1 LDHSYFT
8 RRTHYHN
15 LENPITMKNGL
26 ITILGAGESGVGAAI
41 LAKKVGFHPFVSDS
55 GKISEVFKN
64 QLIEEKIDFEEG
76 QHDAEKI
83 LKSELVIKSPGIPPS
98 APIVEAL
105 HKAGVEIISEIEWAF
120 LYTSKPIVAITGS
133 NGKSTTTTLIW
144 HLLQNSGI
152 NAALTGNI
160 GHSLALSVAKDESE
174 VFVTDVSS
182 FQLEDIQKFT
192 PFISLILNITPDHLD
207 RYHYNINEYAAAKF
221 RVFENQTE
229 GDFFIYPTFDE
240 IINPGISRLN
250 PKVNKIALDNNQI
263 QGGVITYDNNQY
275 TLRNLSLQG
284 RHNAANAL
292 FAVAVARIFNIDKTD
307 IQKGLDSFKGLPHR
321 MENVGEIQ
329 GIRFINDSKATNVD
343 SVFYAL
349 EAQKSK
355 VIWIAG
361 GVDKGNDYSV
371 LMPLVRQKVKKLIC
385 LGKKNDPLLK
395 AFLGIIP
402 SIAETE
408 SMENALKLSME
419 GAEHGDV
426 VLLSPACASFDLFNN
441 YMHRGDLFRSEFEKL
456 KYSLE

>member
-1 LDHSYFT
+1 
-8 RRTHYHN
+8 
-15 LENPITMKNGL
+15 MKNRL

-41 LAKKVGFHPFVSDS
+41 LARKVGFQPFVSDS

-64 QLIEEKIDFEEG
+64 QLIEEKIVFEEG
-76 QHDAEKI
+76 QHDVEKI
-83 LKSELVIKSPGIPPS
+83 LESELVIKSPGIPPTAS
-98 APIVEAL
+98 IVEAL
-105 HKAGVEIISEIEWAF
+105 YKAGVKVISEIEWAF
-120 LYTSKPIVAITGS
+120 LHTSKPIVAITGS

-144 HLLQNSGI
+144 HLLRNAGI

-160 GHSLALSVAKDESE
+160 GHSLALSVAKDQTE
-174 VFVTDVSS
+174 VFVTEVSS
-182 FQLEDIQKFT
+182 FQLEDVQKFS
-192 PFISLILNITPDHLD
+192 PYISLILNITPDHLD
-207 RYHYNINEYAAAKF
+207 RYHYDIKEYAAAKF
-221 RVFENQTE
+221 RVFENQKE
-229 GDFFIYPTFDE
+229 GDFFIFPSSDE
-240 IINPGISRLN
+240 IINQGISALN
-250 PKVNKIALDNNQI
+250 PKVNKISLNIDEI
-263 QGGVITYDNNQY
+263 QGGVITYQNHHY
-275 TLRNLSLQG
+275 TLSNPSLQG

-292 FAVAVARIFNIDKTD
+292 FAVAVARIFNIEIID

-321 MENVGEIQ
+321 MEKVGEIK

-343 SVFYAL
+343 SVYYAL

-371 LMPLVRQKVKKLIC
+371 LMPLVRQKVKKLVC
-385 LGKKNDPLLK
+385 LGKKNEPLLV
-395 AFLGIIP
+395 AFQGIIP
-402 SIAETE
+402 SVVETD